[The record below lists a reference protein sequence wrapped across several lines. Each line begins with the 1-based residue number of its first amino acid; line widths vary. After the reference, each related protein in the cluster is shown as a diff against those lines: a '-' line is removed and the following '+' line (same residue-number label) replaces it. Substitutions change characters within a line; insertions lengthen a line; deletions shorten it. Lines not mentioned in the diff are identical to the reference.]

1 MSQASGGF
9 PEYAFGLIRKASNSR
24 KTAYGLAA
32 LAVLFGVATVAT
44 TTGVSG
50 RVYDLNVVLGLLYA
64 DGILMLLLGVVV
76 GKRLLEVWIE
86 RRRGMAGAGLHVRLM
101 ALFSVVAVTPAIL
114 VTVFSALFLNFGMES
129 WFSERVRTALNQSR
143 VVAKAYLSEHNN
155 AIKTDV
161 LAIANNLNDISSA
174 LMRDRR
180 YFADVL
186 SAQASLRSLSE
197 AVVFDGAGRI
207 VARGRFS
214 LMVDLGDLPI
224 NALEVANRGKIAVL
238 NAENDDRLKAM
249 IKLNRFVDLYLLVER
264 FVDTRVIDHIEGIER
279 AVSEYRKME
288 KERGGIQISFIIIF
302 VMVSLLLLLAAAWIG
317 LTVSTQLAVPISRLI
332 GAAEDVT
339 EGNLDA
345 RVDASDDDDEIS
357 LLGRAFNNMTGQLQ
371 SQQTGLIE
379 ANREL
384 DERRRFTETVLE
396 GVSAGV
402 VGLDSAG
409 VIHLHNR
416 SASELLGMDLDGF
429 VGAPLSQTL
438 SEMSLL
444 MKNAGAQPT
453 RTHQA
458 EIRILRKGE
467 HRTMLARIVAERRD
481 AEVIGY
487 VLTFDDVTELLSAQ
501 RKAAWADVARRIAH
515 EIKNPLTPIQLSA
528 ERLRRRYLSEITS
541 DPETFTACT
550 ETIVRQVEDIGRMV
564 DEFSAFARMPEPKL
578 NPENLTEICRNAVFL
593 ERNRDATIEFVL
605 DLTDMDIDLVCDRRQ
620 LSRALSNVI
629 KNAVESINARL
640 AGADDDT
647 DDNAEVGRIRLSIE
661 VSAKESGRGGKGEIR
676 VVIEDNG
683 RGLPTEARDRL
694 TEPYVTTREKG
705 TGLGLAIVKKI
716 MEDHGGALI
725 LEDRDGPGAR
735 AILVFR
741 ANLQATEGNAV
752 DNGTEKTDTDPTQ
765 TANNLSTNPD
775 LGG

>member
-1 MSQASGGF
+1 MSETSGSF
-9 PEYAFGLIRKASNSR
+9 AEHAFELIRKASNSR

-32 LAVLFGVATVAT
+32 SAVVFGVATVAT

-76 GKRLLEVWIE
+76 GKRLVEVWVE

-129 WFSERVRTALNQSR
+129 WFSERVRTALGQSR
-143 VVAKAYLSEHNN
+143 IVAKAYLSEHNN

-161 LAIANNLNDISSA
+161 LAIANSLNDISSD
-174 LMRDRR
+174 LMRNRH
-180 YFADVL
+180 YFNNVL

-197 AVVFDGAGRI
+197 AVVFDGSGKI

-214 LMVDLGDLPI
+214 LMAGLDDLPI
-224 NALEVANRGKIAVL
+224 NALKIANQGKIAVL
-238 NAENDDRLKAM
+238 NTANDDRLKAM
-249 IKLNRFVDLYLLVER
+249 IKLNRFVDLYLIVER
-264 FVDTRVIDHIEGIER
+264 FVDTRVIDHIEKIER

-288 KERGGIQISFIIIF
+288 KERGSIQISFIIIF
-302 VMVSLLLLLAAAWIG
+302 IMVSLLLLLAAAWIG

-332 GAAEDVT
+332 GAAEDIT
-339 EGNLDA
+339 KGNLDA
-345 RVDASDDDDEIS
+345 RVEASDEDDEIS

-379 ANREL
+379 ANEEL

-402 VGLDSAG
+402 IGLDSSG
-409 VIHLHNR
+409 NIHLYNR
-416 SASELLGMDLDGF
+416 SASELLGMELDSF
-429 VGAPLSQTL
+429 VGAPLIETL
-438 SEMSLL
+438 PEMSEL
-444 MKNAGAQPT
+444 MKNAGARPA

-467 HRTMLARIVAERRD
+467 HRTMLTRVAAERRD
-481 AEVIGY
+481 TEVIGY

-501 RKAAWADVARRIAH
+501 RKAAWADVAQRIAH

-578 NPENLTEICRNAVFL
+578 NPENLTEICRDAVFL
-593 ERNRDATIEFVL
+593 EKNRDAAIEFEL
-605 DLTDMDIDLVCDRRQ
+605 DLGEPDIEFLCDRRQ

-629 KNAVESINARL
+629 KNAVESINAR
-640 AGADDDT
+640 DDT
-647 DDNAEVGRIRLSIE
+647 AEVGRIALSIE
-661 VSAKESGRGGKGEIR
+661 VPAGASEGDVR
-676 VVIEDNG
+676 VIVEDNG
-683 RGLPTEARDRL
+683 RGLPAEARDRL

-725 LEDRDGPGAR
+725 LEDRNGPGAR

-741 ANLQATEGNAV
+741 ADPQSSV
-752 DNGTEKTDTDPTQ
+752 DNGREKPTPTPCKPPSIFRSNQ
-765 TANNLSTNPD
+765 T
-775 LGG
+775 

>member
-1 MSQASGGF
+1 MSETTGSF
-9 PEYAFGLIRKASNSR
+9 PEHAFGLIRRASNSR
-24 KTAYGLAA
+24 KTAYALAA
-32 LAVLFGVATVAT
+32 LAVLFGIATVAS

-50 RVYDLNVVLGLLYA
+50 RVYDLDVVLGLLYA
-64 DGILMLLLGVVV
+64 DGILMLLLGGVV
-76 GKRLLEVWIE
+76 GKRLVEVWIE

-129 WFSERVRTALNQSR
+129 WFSERVRTALGQSR

-161 LAIANNLNDISSA
+161 LAIANSLNNISST
-174 LMRDRR
+174 LTRDPR

-197 AVVFDGAGRI
+197 AVVFDGTGKV
-207 VARGRFS
+207 VARSRFS
-214 LMVDLGDLPI
+214 LLVSFDDLPI

-264 FVDTRVIDHIEGIER
+264 FVDTRVIDHIEDIER
-279 AVSEYRKME
+279 AVGEYRKME

-345 RVDASDDDDEIS
+345 RVEASDEDDEIS

-379 ANREL
+379 ANQEL

-402 VGLDSAG
+402 IGLDQAG
-409 VIHLHNR
+409 NIHLYNR
-416 SASELLGMDLDGF
+416 SASDLLGMDLEAF
-429 VGAPLSQTL
+429 VGQPLSQTL
-438 SEMSLL
+438 PETSEL
-444 MKNAGAQPT
+444 MDDVGAQPA

-458 EIRILRKGE
+458 EIRIMRKGE
-467 HRTMLARIVAERRD
+467 HRTMLARVVAERRD

-528 ERLRRRYLSEITS
+528 ERLRRRYLSEISS
-541 DPETFTACT
+541 DPETFVACT
-550 ETIVRQVEDIGRMV
+550 ETIIRQVEDIGRMV
-564 DEFSAFARMPEPKL
+564 DEFSDFARMPEPKF
-578 NPENLTEICRNAVFL
+578 NPENLSKICRDAVFL
-593 ERNRDATIEFVL
+593 EQNRDAAIEFNL
-605 DLTDMDIDLVCDRRQ
+605 DLDDSTADLVCDRQQ

-629 KNAVESINARL
+629 KNAAESINAR
-640 AGADDDT
+640 DDAT
-647 DDNAEVGRIRLSIE
+647 EPGRIDLSIKTPAPGAE
-661 VSAKESGRGGKGEIR
+661 GDVR
-676 VVIEDNG
+676 VIVEDNG
-683 RGLPTEARDRL
+683 RGLPAESRDRL

-725 LEDRDGPGAR
+725 LEDRQGAGAR

-741 ANLQATEGNAV
+741 AVPQPTV
-752 DNGTEKTDTDPTQ
+752 DNDGKKTDTDAMQ
-765 TANNLSTNPD
+765 TAINLSTTPG